1 MAIRDLHD
9 LHCTAVDAST
19 AKAAKYSHT
28 TRQTINQGRATQISH
43 QKAWLL
49 VDARERDLMSLATEN
64 TILISFI
71 HHIYYNSNQNNSR
84 QKNRISVQYVKHIL
98 CEAL

>member
-1 MAIRDLHD
+1 MKTENIFFENAVNTIMTIRDLHD

-28 TRQTINQGRATQISH
+28 INQGRSTQISH

-49 VDARERDLMSLATEN
+49 VDAQERDLMSLATQN
-64 TILISFI
+64 TILI
-71 HHIYYNSNQNNSR
+71 
-84 QKNRISVQYVKHIL
+84 
-98 CEAL
+98 

>member
-1 MAIRDLHD
+1 MTIRDLHD

-19 AKAAKYSHT
+19 AKAAKYSPT

-64 TILISFI
+64 TILI
-71 HHIYYNSNQNNSR
+71 
-84 QKNRISVQYVKHIL
+84 
-98 CEAL
+98 